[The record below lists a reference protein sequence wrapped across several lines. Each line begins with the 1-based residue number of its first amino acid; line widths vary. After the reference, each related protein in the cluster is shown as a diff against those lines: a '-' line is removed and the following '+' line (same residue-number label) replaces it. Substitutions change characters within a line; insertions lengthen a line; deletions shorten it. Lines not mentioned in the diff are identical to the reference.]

1 MKSKQKTLTD
11 VFKDKLLKGVKD
23 KKLINQIKKYFQ

>member
-11 VFKDKLLKGVKD
+11 VFKAKMLNGVKD
-23 KKLINQIKKYFQ
+23 KKLIKQIKKYFQ